1 MSQTDRPNDTQ
12 PNDTQPNDRPRHD
25 TVQPRADRPNVVLI
39 MVDDMGFSD
48 LGCYGSEL
56 RTPTLDRLGADG
68 VRMTQ
73 FYNTA
78 RCSPARA
85 SLLTGLHP
93 HQTGVGILTND
104 DGPLGYP
111 GTINDR
117 CVTVAEVLGGAGWT
131 TAMTG
136 KWHLAGSIEE
146 PNDAWPTRRGF
157 QHFFGILSGAS
168 SYYQPVSLRRGEQP
182 VTEVSDDFYLT
193 TVLGEEASR
202 FVADHCATP
211 AYAQGKDPFLLY
223 LPFTA
228 PHWPLHAPSAAVER
242 WRGAFDAG
250 WDELRRQR
258 RDRQVD
264 SGLIDPGHPLT
275 ERDAEVTPWDE
286 TAELGVAGQPD
297 GGLRGPAGA
306 DGRRGGS
313 GGLRAGGCRCAGT
326 TRLIMFLS
334 DNGGCAEEMEPAWV
348 DELDPKPYHTPA
360 QTADGRR
367 VRRGNDTSVQPGGPD
382 TFASYGKPW
391 ANLSNTPFR
400 EYKHWV
406 HEGGIATPF
415 IAHWPDGGLQPG
427 WDRDPHQLPDVL
439 ATVLD
444 ATGVAYPTSHPG
456 RDLLPPE
463 GTSMLG
469 SWRGTPTPEHPLFF
483 EHEGNCALRTGRWK
497 LVRKHAQDWELY
509 DLEADRTER
518 DDLAAAQPDRVRAMA
533 AQWQDWGERCGVKPR
548 GPMVAAGVAH
558 DTMEYVSSHRATA

>member
-1 MSQTDRPNDTQ
+1 MSQTDRPNHTPVHESEQ
-12 PNDTQPNDRPRHD
+12 T
-25 TVQPRADRPNVVLI
+25 RADRPNVVLI

-136 KWHLAGSIEE
+136 KWHLTGSIEE

-182 VTEVSDDFYLT
+182 VTEVPDDFYLT
-193 TVLGEEASR
+193 TALGEEASQ
-202 FVADHCATP
+202 FVADHCASP
-211 AYAQGKDPFLLY
+211 AYAQGEDPFLLY

-264 SGLIDPGHPLT
+264 SGLIDAAHPLT
-275 ERDAEVTPWDE
+275 ERDTQVTPWDE
-286 TAELGVAGQPD
+286 TADREWQATRMEVYAAQLELMDAAVGRVVAALED
-297 GGLRGPAGA
+297 AGA
-306 DGRRGGS
+306 LDN
-313 GGLRAGGCRCAGT
+313 T
-326 TRLIMFLS
+326 LIMFLS
-334 DNGGCAEEMEPAWV
+334 DNGGCAEEFEPAWV
-348 DELDPKPYHTPA
+348 DELSPKPYHAPA
-360 QTADGRR
+360 QTRDGRR
-367 VRRGNDTSVQPGGPD
+367 VRRGNDTSVRPGGPD

-415 IAHWPDGGLQPG
+415 IAHWPAGGLQSG

-444 ATGVAYPTSHPG
+444 ATGVSYPASHPG

-483 EHEGNCALRTGRWK
+483 EHEGNCAIRTGRWK
-497 LVRKHAQDWELY
+497 LVRKHARDWELY
-509 DLEADRTER
+509 DLDLDRTER
-518 DDLAAAQPDRVRAMA
+518 HDLAATQPDRVTELAG
-533 AQWQDWGERCGVKPR
+533 QWQAWADRCGVKPR
-548 GPMVAAGVAH
+548 GPLVGVAH
-558 DTMEYVSSHRATA
+558 DTMEYLSSHRVTS